1 MLLCLSLYREVA
13 FSKIDLRNFRCFDS
27 LSIDLS
33 SKSSLFYG
41 KNGCGKTSIL
51 ESIYVASSGRSFR
64 TSNLESLIKKGSEAF
79 VIRAYDDN
87 TGSILEV
94 KKAKNKPINIKIN
107 NSRVTISELV
117 RAFPSFS
124 IDSKTFFYND
134 NAPEYRRKQLD
145 RGLFIASP
153 DYAKD
158 WFGYFRS
165 LKQRNSALKLGDI
178 AQAKAY
184 DPLLVENGE
193 KLNLLRENLII
204 EVREIYFN
212 LVKNLSQENQ
222 RASIFSDL
230 DIFLKPGF
238 NSDLGIMES
247 LLSTNVIDLKRKITT
262 SGPHKADVIFESKG
276 SLIKDIFS
284 RGEQKLLSILW
295 SLSQNIYLGRAFN
308 LSPILLLDDLS
319 SELDTEMLE
328 CFMPTL
334 KYIEN
339 RFVFSNIVDLFD
351 SKILDK
357 EQSFKK
363 FHVEQLK

>member
-1 MLLCLSLYREVA
+1 MA
-13 FSKIDLRNFRCFDS
+13 FSKLDLRNFRCFDS

-33 SKSSLFYG
+33 SNSTLFYG

-51 ESIYVASSGRSFR
+51 ESIYIASSGRSFR
-64 TSNLESLIKKGSEAF
+64 TSNLESLIKKGAEAF
-79 VIRAYDDN
+79 IIKAYDDN
-87 TGSILEV
+87 SGSILEV
-94 KKAKNKPINIKIN
+94 KKSKTKPINIKIN

-145 RGLFIASP
+145 RGLFVASP

-184 DPLLVENGE
+184 DQLLVDHGE
-193 KLNLLRENLII
+193 KLNLMRENL
-204 EVREIYFN
+204 VTGVKEIYDD
-212 LVKNLSQENQ
+212 LVDKLIHENK
-222 RASIFSDL
+222 RAEIFSDL
-230 DIFLKPGF
+230 NIFLKPGF
-238 NSDLGIMES
+238 NNKVGLMES
-247 LLSTNVIDLKRKITT
+247 IASANNVDLKRKITT
-262 SGPHKADVIFESKG
+262 VGPHKADVIFESKD

-295 SLSQNIYLGRAFN
+295 SLSQ
-308 LSPILLLDDLS
+308 
-319 SELDTEMLE
+319 
-328 CFMPTL
+328 
-334 KYIEN
+334 
-339 RFVFSNIVDLFD
+339 
-351 SKILDK
+351 
-357 EQSFKK
+357 
-363 FHVEQLK
+363 

>member
-1 MLLCLSLYREVA
+1 MA
-13 FSKIDLRNFRCFDS
+13 FSKIDIRNFRCFDS
-27 LSIDLS
+27 LSINLS
-33 SKSSLFYG
+33 SQSTLFYG

-51 ESIYVASSGRSFR
+51 ESIYIASSGRSFR

-79 VIRAYDDN
+79 IIRAYDDN
-87 TGSILEV
+87 SGSILEV

-107 NSRVTISELV
+107 NSKVTISELV

-178 AQAKAY
+178 TQAKAY
-184 DPLLVENGE
+184 DQLLVDHGE
-193 KLNLLRENLII
+193 KLNFMRENLIT
-204 EVREIYFN
+204 EVKEIFDDLIN
-212 LVKNLSQENQ
+212 KLIHENK
-222 RASIFSDL
+222 RTKIFYDL
-230 DIFLKPGF
+230 NIYLKPGF
-238 NSDLGIMES
+238 NSKAGLMES
-247 LLSTNVIDLKRKITT
+247 IASANNVDLKRKITT
-262 SGPHKADVIFESKG
+262 IGPHKADVIFESKD

-295 SLSQNIYLGRAFN
+295 SLSQNIYLGRSFN

-319 SELDTEMLE
+319 SELDFEMLG
-328 CFMPTL
+328 CFLPTL

-339 RFVFSNIVDLFD
+339 RFVFSNIVDLFG
-351 SKILDK
+351 SKISIDK
-357 EQSFKK
+357 HSFKK

>member
-1 MLLCLSLYREVA
+1 VA

-27 LSIDLS
+27 LSIDIS
-33 SKSSLFYG
+33 SKSNLFYG

-64 TSNLESLIKKGSEAF
+64 TSNLESLIKEGSEAF
-79 VIRAYDDN
+79 IIRAYDDN
-87 TGSILEV
+87 TGSVLEI
-94 KKAKNKPINIKIN
+94 KKAKTKPINIKMN

-134 NAPEYRRKQLD
+134 NAPEYRRKHLD

-178 AQAKAY
+178 TQAKAY
-184 DPLLVENGE
+184 DSLLVDHGE
-193 KLNLLRENLII
+193 RLNSLRQSLIMEVKQIYDDIVYKLI
-204 EVREIYFN
+204 
-212 LVKNLSQENQ
+212 QENQ
-222 RASIFSDL
+222 RANIFSNL
-230 DIFLKPGF
+230 DIYLKPGF
-238 NSDLGIMES
+238 DNSQSLMES
-247 LLSTNVIDLKRKITT
+247 LLNSNNIDLKRKITT
-262 SGPHKADVIFESKG
+262 VGPHKADVIFESKG
-276 SLIKDIFS
+276 LLIKDIFS

-295 SLSQNIYLGRAFN
+295 SLSQNIYLGMVFN
-308 LSPILLLDDLS
+308 LNPILLLDDLS
-319 SELDTEMLE
+319 SELDTEMLD
-328 CFMPTL
+328 CFLPTL

-351 SKILDK
+351 SKINEDK
-357 EQSFKK
+357 QSFKK

>member
-1 MLLCLSLYREVA
+1 MA
-13 FSKIDLRNFRCFDS
+13 FSRIDLRNFRCFDS
-27 LSIDLS
+27 ISIDLS
-33 SKSSLFYG
+33 SKSTLFYG

-79 VIRAYDDN
+79 VIRAYDEN

-94 KKAKNKPINIKIN
+94 KKGNNKPINIKIN

-165 LKQRNSALKLGDI
+165 LKQRNSALKLGDL

-184 DPLLVENGE
+184 DPLLVEHGE
-193 KLNLLRENLII
+193 KLNHLRKNLIS
-204 EVREIYFN
+204 E
-212 LVKNLSQENQ
+212 VKNIYDELVDKLAQENK
-222 RASIFSDL
+222 RADIFSNL
-230 DIFLKPGF
+230 KINLKPGYNDKEGLLKSIE
-238 NSDLGIMES
+238 NSNN
-247 LLSTNVIDLKRKITT
+247 TDLKRKNTT
-262 SGPHKADVIFESKG
+262 VGPHKADIIFESKD

-295 SLSQNIYLGRAFN
+295 SLSQNIYLGRTFN

-319 SELDTEMLE
+319 SELDDEMLK
-328 CFMPTL
+328 CFLPTL

-339 RFVFSNIVDLFD
+339 RFVFSNIVELFG
-351 SKILDK
+351 SKIDSDK
-357 EQSFKK
+357 QSFIK

>member
-1 MLLCLSLYREVA
+1 VA

-27 LSIDLS
+27 LSIDIS
-33 SKSSLFYG
+33 SKSNLFYG

-79 VIRAYDDN
+79 IIKAYDDN
-87 TGSILEV
+87 TGSVLEV
-94 KKAKNKPINIKIN
+94 KKAKTKPINIKMN

-134 NAPEYRRKQLD
+134 NAPEYRRKHLD
-145 RGLFIASP
+145 RGLFVASP

-178 AQAKAY
+178 TQAKAY
-184 DPLLVENGE
+184 DSLLVDHGE
-193 KLNLLRENLII
+193 RLNSLREGLIM
-204 EVREIYFN
+204 EVKQIYDDIVYK
-212 LVKNLSQENQ
+212 LIQENQ
-222 RASIFSDL
+222 RANIFSNL
-230 DIFLKPGF
+230 DIYLKPGF
-238 NSDLGIMES
+238 DNSQSLMES
-247 LLSTNVIDLKRKITT
+247 LLNSNNIDLKRKTT
-262 SGPHKADVIFESKG
+262 TIGPHKADVIFESKG
-276 SLIKDIFS
+276 LLIKDIFS

-308 LSPILLLDDLS
+308 LNPILLLDDLS
-319 SELDTEMLE
+319 SELDAEMLD
-328 CFMPTL
+328 CFLPTL

-351 SKILDK
+351 SKINEEK
-357 EQSFKK
+357 QSFKK

>member
-1 MLLCLSLYREVA
+1 MA

-27 LSIDLS
+27 LSIDIS
-33 SKSSLFYG
+33 SQSTFFYG

-64 TSNLESLIKKGSEAF
+64 TSNLESLIKKGAEAF
-79 VIRAYDDN
+79 NIRAYDED

-94 KKAKNKPINIKIN
+94 NKANTKPINIKIN
-107 NSRVTISELV
+107 NSKVTISELI

-124 IDSKTFFYND
+124 IDSKTFFYNN

-184 DPLLVENGE
+184 DPALVDYGE
-193 KLNLLRENLII
+193 RINFLRENLII
-204 EVREIYFN
+204 EVKKIYDEIVYK
-212 LVKNLSQENQ
+212 LTQENK
-222 RASIFSDL
+222 RADIFSDL
-230 DIFLKPGF
+230 DIYLKTGF
-238 NSDLGIMES
+238 NKKTGLMES
-247 LLSTNVIDLKRKITT
+247 LINSNSIDLKRKITT
-262 SGPHKADVIFESKG
+262 AGPHKADILFESKG
-276 SLIKDIFS
+276 LLIKDIFS

-295 SLSQNIYLGRAFN
+295 SIAQNIYLGRSFN
-308 LSPILLLDDLS
+308 LNPILLLDDLS

-328 CFMPTL
+328 CFLPTL

-351 SKILDK
+351 SKICIDK
-357 EQSFKK
+357 QSFKK

>member
-1 MLLCLSLYREVA
+1 MA

-27 LSIDLS
+27 LSIDIS
-33 SKSSLFYG
+33 SKSNLFYG

-64 TSNLESLIKKGSEAF
+64 TSNLESLIKKGAEAF
-79 VIRAYDDN
+79 DIRAYDDN

-94 KKAKNKPINIKIN
+94 KKAKTKPINIKIN
-107 NSRVTISELV
+107 NSRVTISELM
-117 RAFPSFS
+117 RSFPSFS

-165 LKQRNSALKLGDI
+165 LKQRNSALKLGDM

-184 DPLLVENGE
+184 DPLLVDHGE
-193 KLNLLRENLII
+193 RLNFLRENLII
-204 EVREIYFN
+204 EVKEIYYE
-212 LVKNLSQENQ
+212 LVNKLTQENK
-222 RASIFSDL
+222 RADIFSHL
-230 DIFLKPGF
+230 DIYLKPGF
-238 NSDLGIMES
+238 NNKAGLLES
-247 LLSTNVIDLKRKITT
+247 LRNTNNIDLKRKITT
-262 SGPHKADVIFESKG
+262 AGPHKSDVIFESKG

-295 SLSQNIYLGRAFN
+295 SLSQNIYLGRSFN

-319 SELDTEMLE
+319 SELDLEMLE
-328 CFMPTL
+328 CFLPTL

-339 RFVFSNIVDLFD
+339 RFVFSNIVDLFG
-351 SKILDK
+351 SKIMDN

>member
-1 MLLCLSLYREVA
+1 VA

-27 LSIDLS
+27 LSIDIS
-33 SKSSLFYG
+33 SKSNLFYG

-79 VIRAYDDN
+79 IIKAYDDN

-94 KKAKNKPINIKIN
+94 KKAKTKPINIKMN

-134 NAPEYRRKQLD
+134 NAPEYRRKHLD
-145 RGLFIASP
+145 RGLFVASP

-178 AQAKAY
+178 TQAKAY
-184 DPLLVENGE
+184 DSLLVDHGE
-193 KLNLLRENLII
+193 RLNSLREGLIM
-204 EVREIYFN
+204 EVKQIYDDIVYK
-212 LVKNLSQENQ
+212 LIQENQ
-222 RASIFSDL
+222 RANIFSNL
-230 DIFLKPGF
+230 DIYLKPGF
-238 NSDLGIMES
+238 DNSQSLMES
-247 LLSTNVIDLKRKITT
+247 LLNSNNIDLKRKTT
-262 SGPHKADVIFESKG
+262 TIGPHKADVIFESKG
-276 SLIKDIFS
+276 LLIKDIFS

-308 LSPILLLDDLS
+308 LNPILLLDDLS
-319 SELDTEMLE
+319 SELDAEMLD
-328 CFMPTL
+328 CFLPTL

-351 SKILDK
+351 SKINEYK
-357 EQSFKK
+357 QSFKK

>member
-1 MLLCLSLYREVA
+1 MA

-64 TSNLESLIKKGSEAF
+64 TSNLESLIKKGEEAF
-79 VIRAYDDN
+79 NIRAFDDN

-94 KKAKNKPINIKIN
+94 KKTKTKPINIRIN
-107 NSRVTISELV
+107 NSKVTISELV

-134 NAPEYRRKQLD
+134 NAPEYRRKNLD
-145 RGLFIASP
+145 RGLFIASAE
-153 DYAKD
+153 YAKD

-178 AQAKAY
+178 GQAKAY
-184 DPLLVENGE
+184 DPLLVDHGE
-193 KLNLLRENLII
+193 RLNFLRESLVT
-204 EVREIYFN
+204 EVKEIYDEI
-212 LVKNLSQENQ
+212 VKKLTHENK
-222 RASIFSDL
+222 RANIFSGL
-230 DIFLKPGF
+230 DIHLKNGF
-238 NSDLGIMES
+238 DNKTGLTETLIN
-247 LLSTNVIDLKRKITT
+247 TNNIDLKRKNTT
-262 SGPHKADVIFESKG
+262 AGPHKADVIFESKG
-276 SLIKDIFS
+276 SLIKDTFS

-295 SLSQNIYLGRAFN
+295 SLSQNIYLSRSFN
-308 LSPILLLDDLS
+308 LNPILLLDDLS
-319 SELDTEMLE
+319 SELDVEMLE
-328 CFMPTL
+328 CLLPTL

-339 RFVFSNIVDLFD
+339 RFVFSNIVDLFG
-351 SKILDK
+351 SKIMNDK
-357 EQSFKK
+357 QLFKK

>member
-1 MLLCLSLYREVA
+1 MA
-13 FSKIDLRNFRCFDS
+13 FSRIDLQNFRCFES

-41 KNGCGKTSIL
+41 KNGCGKTSVL

-64 TSNLESLIKKGSEAF
+64 TSNLESLIKDGSKAF
-79 VIRAYDDN
+79 TIRAYDD
-87 TGSILEV
+87 TSGSILEV
-94 KKAKNKPINIKIN
+94 KKAKNIPINIKIN
-107 NSRVTISELV
+107 NSKVTISELV

-145 RGLFIASP
+145 RGLFVASP

-165 LKQRNSALKLGDI
+165 LKQRNSALKLGDL

-184 DPLLVENGE
+184 DPLLIDHGE
-193 KLNLLRENLII
+193 KLNILRENLIF
-204 EVREIYFN
+204 EVKETYDD
-212 LVKNLSQENQ
+212 LVQKLEQENQ
-222 RASIFSDL
+222 RAKIFSGL
-230 DIFLKPGF
+230 DIYLKPGF
-238 NSDLGIMES
+238 NNKTGLMDS
-247 LLSTNVIDLKRKITT
+247 LLDANKIDLKRKVTT
-262 SGPHKADVIFESKG
+262 VGPHKADVLFESKG
-276 SLIKDIFS
+276 SLIKDTFS

-319 SELDTEMLE
+319 SELDAEMLK
-328 CFMPTL
+328 CFLPIL

-339 RFVFSNIVDLFD
+339 RFVFSNIVDLFG
-351 SKILDK
+351 SKIEGNK
-357 EQSFKK
+357 EPFKK
-363 FHVEQLK
+363 FHVEQLR

>member
-1 MLLCLSLYREVA
+1 MA

-33 SKSSLFYG
+33 SKSNLFYG

-51 ESIYVASSGRSFR
+51 ESIYIASSGRSFR
-64 TSNLESLIKKGSEAF
+64 TSNLESLIRQGSEAF
-79 VIRAYDDN
+79 NIRAYDDN

-94 KKAKNKPINIKIN
+94 NKAQTKPINIKIN
-107 NSRVTISELV
+107 NSKVTISELA

-145 RGLFIASP
+145 RGLFIASA

-165 LKQRNSALKLGDI
+165 LKQRNSALKLGDM

-184 DPLLVENGE
+184 DPLLVEHGE
-193 KLNLLRENLII
+193 RLNILRENLIT
-204 EVREIYFN
+204 EVKKIYDEMVHG
-212 LVKNLSQENQ
+212 LAQENR
-222 RASIFSDL
+222 RADIFSNI
-230 DIFLKPGF
+230 DIYLKPGF
-238 NSDLGIMES
+238 DNNTGLMENLVQTS
-247 LLSTNVIDLKRKITT
+247 SIDLKRKITT
-262 SGPHKADVIFESKG
+262 AGPHKADVSFESKG
-276 SLIKDIFS
+276 LLIKDIFS

-295 SLSQNIYLGRAFN
+295 SISQNIYLGRAFN

-319 SELDTEMLE
+319 SELDAEMLE
-328 CFMPTL
+328 CFLPTL

-339 RFVFSNIVDLFD
+339 RFVFSNIVDPFG
-351 SKILDK
+351 SKISIN
-357 EQSFKK
+357 EQSLKK

>member
-1 MLLCLSLYREVA
+1 VA
-13 FSKIDLRNFRCFDS
+13 FSRIDLQNFRCFES

-41 KNGCGKTSIL
+41 KNGCGKTSVL

-64 TSNLESLIKKGSEAF
+64 TSNLESLIKDGSKAF
-79 VIRAYDDN
+79 TIRAYDD
-87 TGSILEV
+87 TSGSILEV
-94 KKAKNKPINIKIN
+94 KKAKNIPINIKIN
-107 NSRVTISELV
+107 NSKVTISELV

-145 RGLFIASP
+145 RGLFVASP

-165 LKQRNSALKLGDI
+165 LKQRNSALKLGDL

-184 DPLLVENGE
+184 DPLLIDHGE
-193 KLNLLRENLII
+193 KLNILRENLIF
-204 EVREIYFN
+204 EVKETYDD
-212 LVKNLSQENQ
+212 LVQKLEQENQ
-222 RASIFSDL
+222 RAKIFSGL
-230 DIFLKPGF
+230 DIYLKPGF
-238 NSDLGIMES
+238 NNKTGLMDS
-247 LLSTNVIDLKRKITT
+247 LLDANKIDLKRKVTT
-262 SGPHKADVIFESKG
+262 VGPHKADVLFESKG

-284 RGEQKLLSILW
+284 RGEKKLLSILW

-319 SELDTEMLE
+319 SELDAEMLK
-328 CFMPTL
+328 CFLPIL

-339 RFVFSNIVDLFD
+339 RFVFSNIVDLFG
-351 SKILDK
+351 SKIEGNK
-357 EQSFKK
+357 EPFKK
-363 FHVEQLK
+363 FHVEQLR

>member
-1 MLLCLSLYREVA
+1 MA
-13 FSKIDLRNFRCFDS
+13 FSRIDLRNFRCFDS
-27 LSIDLS
+27 ISIDLS
-33 SKSSLFYG
+33 SKSTLFYG

-79 VIRAYDDN
+79 VIRAYDEN

-94 KKAKNKPINIKIN
+94 KKGNNKPINIKIN

-165 LKQRNSALKLGDI
+165 LKQRNSALKIGDL

-184 DPLLVENGE
+184 DPLLVEHGE
-193 KLNLLRENLII
+193 KLNHLRKNLIS
-204 EVREIYFN
+204 E
-212 LVKNLSQENQ
+212 VKNIYDELVDKLAQENK
-222 RASIFSDL
+222 RADIFSNL
-230 DIFLKPGF
+230 KINLKPGYNDKEGLLKSIE
-238 NSDLGIMES
+238 NSN
-247 LLSTNVIDLKRKITT
+247 NVDLKRKNTT
-262 SGPHKADVIFESKG
+262 VGPHKADIIFESKDL
-276 SLIKDIFS
+276 LIKDIFS

-295 SLSQNIYLGRAFN
+295 SLSQNIYLGRTFN

-319 SELDTEMLE
+319 SELDDEMLK
-328 CFMPTL
+328 CFLPTL

-339 RFVFSNIVDLFD
+339 RFVFSNIVELFG
-351 SKILDK
+351 SKIDSDK
-357 EQSFKK
+357 QSFIK